1 MNLRAVAEELKL
13 ERLTP
18 ERDADTARAI
28 TGGYASDLLSDV
40 LAHAPRGG
48 VLVTV
53 QVHMNVIAVSMH
65 AELAAVIFASGRKPD
80 DSVIEKAAEE
90 GIALYVS
97 GESTFD
103 VAGRLYALGL
113 RGPHE

>member
-1 MNLRAVAEELKL
+1 MNLHEIAEKL
-13 ERLTP
+13 NLESLTSKAP
-18 ERDADTARAI
+18 AGAARPVSAA
-28 TGGYASDLLSDV
+28 YASDLLSDV

-53 QVHMNVIAVSMH
+53 QVHMNVITVSVH
-65 AELAAVIFASGRKPD
+65 AELAGVIFASARRPD
-80 DSVIEKAAEE
+80 ESVIQKATDE

-103 VAGRLYALGL
+103 VAGKLYALGL

>member
-1 MNLRAVAEELKL
+1 MNLHEIAQELSL
-13 ERLTP
+13 ESLTP
-18 ERDADTARAI
+18 ESSVDGTHAV

-65 AELAAVIFASGRKPD
+65 AELAGVIFASGRRPEGPL
-80 DSVIEKAAEE
+80 IEKAAKE

-103 VAGRLYALGL
+103 VAGKLYALGL